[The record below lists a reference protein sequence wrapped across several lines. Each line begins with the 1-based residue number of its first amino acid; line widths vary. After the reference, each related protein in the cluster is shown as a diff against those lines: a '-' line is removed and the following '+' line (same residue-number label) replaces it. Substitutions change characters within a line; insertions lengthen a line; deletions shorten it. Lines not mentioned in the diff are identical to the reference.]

1 MPTWFELLILR
12 LCPTNGN
19 HEMTAS
25 LPPRPEPVP
34 RAVPGVARPS
44 QLHGLGHASRILI
57 QPHFSPFKPFV
68 DRENRTVVMLNPK
81 VGTWTLRD
89 GLARGVCKFRGWS
102 DSSQGRYR
110 LLSNARNFPCASLRD
125 YWHAI
130 SHANEYAFY
139 AFVRNPYAR
148 VRSAWLDKLAFG
160 HTTGYPR
167 SARRRVI
174 GSLRRLARRRGLSGG
189 APASAVPFST
199 FLSYIEAEPAG
210 RRDHHWDE
218 QHAVLLMDD
227 LRYTR
232 VFHLETQFR
241 EGLTEISARI
251 GFPSAWVDELV
262 TSRRNESTKHA
273 EPVFDSD
280 LARRTH
286 AIYARD
292 FAELGYGE
300 DSWRGL

>member
-1 MPTWFELLILR
+1 
-12 LCPTNGN
+12 
-19 HEMTAS
+19 MTAS
-25 LPPRPEPVP
+25 LPPRSEPGP
-34 RAVPGVARPS
+34 SAVPGVTRPS
-44 QLHGLGHASRILI
+44 LLHDLGRASRILTR
-57 QPHFSPFKPFV
+57 PHFSPFKLFV

-102 DSSQGRYR
+102 DASQGRFR
-110 LLSNARNFPCASLRD
+110 LLSNARIFPSASLHD
-125 YWHAI
+125 YLHAI
-130 SHANEYAFY
+130 SHSNEYAFY

-174 GSLRRLARRRGLSGG
+174 GPLRRLARRRGLSGG
-189 APASAVPFST
+189 VPDSAVPFST

-227 LRYTR
+227 LHYTR
-232 VFHLETQFR
+232 VFRLETQFR
-241 EGLTEISARI
+241 EGLTEIFARI
-251 GFPSAWVDELV
+251 GFASDWVDELV
-262 TSRRNESTKHA
+262 ALRRNESTKNVG
-273 EPVFDSD
+273 PVFNAD

-292 FAELGYGE
+292 FAELGYAE

>member
-1 MPTWFELLILR
+1 
-12 LCPTNGN
+12 
-19 HEMTAS
+19 
-25 LPPRPEPVP
+25 
-34 RAVPGVARPS
+34 
-44 QLHGLGHASRILI
+44 
-57 QPHFSPFKPFV
+57 V
-68 DRENRTVVMLNPK
+68 DREYRTVVMLNPK
-81 VGTWTLRD
+81 VGTKTLRD
-89 GLARGVCKFRGWS
+89 GLARGVCRFRGWS
-102 DSSQGRYR
+102 DASQGRYG
-110 LLSNARNFPCASLRD
+110 LLSNARNFPCAPVRD
-125 YWHAI
+125 YWHAVR
-130 SHANEYAFY
+130 HADEYALY

-160 HTTGYPR
+160 HATGYPR
-167 SARRRVI
+167 SVQRRVI
-174 GSLRRLARRRGLSGG
+174 GPLRRFARRRGLSGG

-241 EGLTEISARI
+241 EGLTEIFGRI
-251 GFPSAWVDELV
+251 GFASDWVDELAGL
-262 TSRRNESTKHA
+262 RRNESAKHV
-273 EPVFDSD
+273 EPVFDAD
-280 LARRTH
+280 LARRAH

-292 FAELGYGE
+292 FAGLGYAE